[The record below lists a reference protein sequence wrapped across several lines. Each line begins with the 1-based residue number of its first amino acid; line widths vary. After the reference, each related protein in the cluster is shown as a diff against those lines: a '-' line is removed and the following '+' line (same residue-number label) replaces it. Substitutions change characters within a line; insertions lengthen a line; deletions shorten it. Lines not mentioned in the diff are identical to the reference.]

1 MRGKERDEWGWG
13 DGGIRGKGE
22 RGGRERGGVRIEG
35 GVGGEEKELSIFFAM
50 LLRPL
55 NPPSFLTH

>member
-1 MRGKERDEWGWG
+1 MSG

-35 GVGGEEKELSIFFAM
+35 GVGGKRKSCQFF
-50 LLRPL
+50 
-55 NPPSFLTH
+55 